1 MNSTEQNPVNLDLNS
16 PVFQRQ
22 LFDLPKKEQGEV
34 LGTLKKLSKMNW
46 GQVYADRGLRW
57 EMIFSQTGPHGKR
70 LYSFRI
76 TKGFRGVAYR
86 EGEFLRLLS
95 LHPDHDSA
103 YQ

>member
-1 MNSTEQNPVNLDLNS
+1 MNSKEQNPVNLDLNS
-16 PVFQRQ
+16 PIFQRQ

-46 GQVYADRGLRW
+46 GQVYTDRGLRW
-57 EMIFSQTGPHGKR
+57 EVIFSRTGPHGKR

-76 TKGFRGVAYR
+76 TEGFRGVAYR
-86 EGEFLRLLS
+86 EGVFLRLLS